1 MAIQKRTSRE
11 SVMTALCKMVLDFQ
25 KWMIAETKAMN
36 HWKQDPIPTAIVE
49 GRMIDDV
56 QSMIDS
62 YRKMGSEK
70 AVLPKLLMAVQRIKE
85 APDYSQIIGV
95 PYEINARIPSDPKK
109 RSLKLRAIPRS
120 YRVQYAFL
128 VNDPDSAQ
136 SFADQFA
143 SYIQLMEKRRIKVEY
158 EFMLDLKDEWHLT
171 IFDNSIYPDTASV
184 EETNLTVGLLD
195 FTMSG
200 LLPQVTAGLPQYGE
214 PEDKPVDPAWHVVV
228 EADMYPD
235 RDNPYLRQK
244 ADEET
249 GERSFEFIT
258 KQGGQP

>member
-1 MAIQKRTSRE
+1 MQKRTSRE
-11 SVMTALCKMVLDFQ
+11 SVMTSLCKMVLDFQ
-25 KWMIAETKAMN
+25 AWMIPETKAMN
-36 HWKQDPIPTAIVE
+36 LWKKDPIPTAIVE

-62 YRKMGSEK
+62 YRKAGSEK
-70 AVLPKLLMAVQRIKE
+70 AVLPKLLLAVQRIKE

-95 PYEINARIPSDPKK
+95 PFEINARIPNDPKK
-109 RSLKLRAIPRS
+109 RSIKLRAIPRS

-158 EFMLDLKDEWHLT
+158 EFLSDLKDEWHLT
-171 IFDNSIYPDTASV
+171 IFDNSIFPDSASID
-184 EETNLTVGLLD
+184 ETNMTVGLLD

-200 LLPQVTAGLPQYGE
+200 LLPQVTEGLPEYGE
-214 PEDKPVDPAWHVVV
+214 PEDKPVEPAWHVVV

-235 RDNPYLRQK
+235 RENPYLRQK
-244 ADEET
+244 ADKDT
-249 GERSFEFIT
+249 GEHSFEYIE
-258 KQGGQP
+258 KQGNTP